1 MSTAETNL
9 EIKSG
14 QFETSELIGWLR
26 IGPTEIEIECR
37 EKKILIEM
45 RPKLLGNKENIFY
58 DVIKA
63 N

>member
-1 MSTAETNL
+1 MAASETNL

-26 IGPTEIEIECR
+26 IGPTEIEIECS

-45 RPKLLGNKENIFY
+45 RPKIF
-58 DVIKA
+58 
-63 N
+63 

>member
-1 MSTAETNL
+1 MSASETNL

-26 IGPTEIEIECR
+26 IGPTEIE
-37 EKKILIEM
+37 KKIPNEM